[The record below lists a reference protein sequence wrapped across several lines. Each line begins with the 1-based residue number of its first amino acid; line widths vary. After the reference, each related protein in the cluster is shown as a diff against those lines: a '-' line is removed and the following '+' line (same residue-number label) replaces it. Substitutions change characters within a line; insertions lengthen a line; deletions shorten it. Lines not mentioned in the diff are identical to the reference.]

1 MTDIWAGVKWT
12 AMELFLFHGSERFCY
27 LMLTETTRCLISV
40 LCAGSA
46 SLPPQSLASF
56 LRVHFSPRRPQSIAN
71 PQLSCNKT
79 SSLRVEKNAFI
90 SCQLVH
96 NQTNFASS
104 GLEPS
109 TKYSCVGNLFVDDW
123 MQRGDSGLPFD
134 SQRRGSYFLHSV
146 PGGEN
151 WLHSNLVFIGTLPS
165 SKKHS
170 KYAHICYLLCSHNSP
185 LMSGKNK

>member
-12 AMELFLFHGSERFCY
+12 AMEIFLFLGSERFHY
-27 LMLTETTRCLISV
+27 LMLTETTRCLTSV
-40 LCAGSA
+40 LCTGSA

-56 LRVHFSPRRPQSIAN
+56 LRVHFSPRHPQSMAN

-79 SSLRVEKNAFI
+79 SSIRVEKNAFI

-96 NQTNFASS
+96 YQTNFASS
-104 GLEPS
+104 RLEPS

-134 SQRRGSYFLHSV
+134 SQRRGSYFLQCLRQRT
-146 PGGEN
+146 G
-151 WLHSNLVFIGTLPS
+151 LHSNVVFIGTLTS
-165 SKKHS
+165 FKKHS
-170 KYAHICYLLCSHNSP
+170 KYTHICYLLCSHNSP